1 MEKAKKLS
9 EKIINSINDYVN
21 KYMSEDGKF
30 SNTQN
35 SIFELNDI
43 IESGFVLYKYVVEK
57 GIADKYPVISG
68 ICNELQKYI
77 DKLNTNDENA
87 KKLNME
93 SAIQIWQQAKIVIAF
108 LASTILD
115 IKEEDNVQAQSK

>member
-9 EKIINSINDYVN
+9 EKIITSVNNYVN
-21 KYMSEDGKF
+21 KYMSDDGKF
-30 SNTQN
+30 SNTRD

-43 IESGFVLYKYVVEK
+43 IESGFVLHKYLIEK
-57 GIADKYPVISG
+57 GIANKYPVISG
-68 ICNELQKYI
+68 ICVELQKYI

-93 SAIQIWQQAKIVIAF
+93 SALQIWQQAKIVIAF
-108 LASTILD
+108 LASTVLD
-115 IKEEDNVQAQSK
+115 IKEEDNV